1 MIFHK
6 VQIFLNE
13 NKIKSLL
20 YWMSDLI
27 AYLETTIQALI
38 SPLEWI
44 MLFTVI
50 GGGIF
55 LIILSKGVP
64 FLKIQRAFK
73 LLFHKERSIGI
84 SRFQALSA
92 VLAATVGL
100 GNISGVA
107 IAIHMGG
114 PGVLVWMWL
123 TALIG
128 MTIKFYSCT
137 LAVQLRDLEDNGLPL
152 GGPMFYMK
160 LGIKKWGKTLAIWF
174 SIAGLFGVLPAFT
187 ANQLTQTFMNVIEP
201 DSFIAIGEFQWKF
214 IVGLVLS
221 IVSSFVVFGGLK
233 SIVKVTSNLVPSMV
247 ALYFLMGIFI
257 LISNSDAIIP
267 TFRLIL
273 KEAFNLETA
282 VTGGFWG
289 LVILGVRRAVFSNET
304 GVGNAPMYHGQSQS
318 SKGTDEGLVAM
329 LGPLFDT
336 ILVCTITGLI
346 VIISGAYQ
354 MPNLNGIVLT
364 LEAFRRLFF
373 GFGDQLLLLMVFV
386 FGISTLFTYSYYGV
400 KCFGFLTQK
409 KWGVYYNYFYIGSI
423 VFSALVTV
431 EVVIGIIDLAFAL
444 MCIPNMIAVIY
455 LSKLVNK
462 EMRERKW
469 IS

>member
-1 MIFHK
+1 
-6 VQIFLNE
+6 
-13 NKIKSLL
+13 
-20 YWMSDLI
+20 MSDLI
-27 AYLETTIQALI
+27 AYLETTIQVLI

-44 MLFTVI
+44 MLFTII

-55 LIILSKGVP
+55 LIIQSKGMP

-73 LLFHKERSIGI
+73 LLFHKEKSLGI

-114 PGVLVWMWL
+114 PGVLVWMWV

-137 LAVQLRDLEDNGLPL
+137 LAVQLRSLEDDGLPL
-152 GGPMFYMK
+152 GGPMFYMQ

-214 IVGLVLS
+214 IVGLFLS
-221 IVSSFVVFGGLK
+221 IVSSFVIFGGLK

-247 ALYFLMGIFI
+247 ALYFLMGLFI
-257 LISNSDAIIP
+257 LISNSEAIIP

-273 KEAFNLETA
+273 KEAFNFETA

-409 KWGVYYNYFYIGSI
+409 KWGLYYNYFYIGSI
-423 VFSALVTV
+423 VFSSLVTV

-462 EMRERKW
+462 EMLERKW